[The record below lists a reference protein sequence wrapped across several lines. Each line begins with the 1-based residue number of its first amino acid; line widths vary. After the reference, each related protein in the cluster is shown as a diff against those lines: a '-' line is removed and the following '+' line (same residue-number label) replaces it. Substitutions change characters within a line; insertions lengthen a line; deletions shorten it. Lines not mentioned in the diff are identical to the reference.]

1 MGGWNDKE
9 VLAAKNTDELA
20 SIMAPVVFQ
29 AKKKDW
35 LPELPRKDFTIR
47 DYEMSDEQQRQYKQM
62 EHQFLLEIEQGVI
75 TVDVAI
81 AKYAKL
87 AQIQCGFIYDEE
99 RVVHELV
106 TPEANPRLNLLLQIL
121 DEEVSGKVCVVYRH
135 RAMLPFLVE
144 ALKAWSPA
152 WIKGGMKPDEVA
164 EQKIRF
170 NENHNCRIIL
180 LQAEAA
186 RYGHTLLGHE
196 GGRCNTMIFFE
207 NSYSADTRDQLE
219 DRIHRRGAVGENVLY
234 IDLCGSD
241 LDRRIT
247 KALQRKDKLYR
258 SVFRNLKETVPA

>member
-1 MGGWNDKE
+1 MLGVLQGAPYLGGASGKAYLAVDESIQIKSYKSLQTKAIHLLAPQCAFTRLLTGSAPEQGPHDLWGQLRAIGLYPMTNFIAFRGRYCIMGGWNDKE

-62 EHQFLLEIEQGVI
+62 EHQFTCFRRIEQGVI

-81 AKYAKL
+81 MTKYAKL
-87 AQIQCGFIYDEE
+87 AQIQCGFIYDED

-106 TPEANPRLNLLLQIL
+106 TPQRRIRSAQPLAADSC

-152 WIKGGMKPDEVA
+152 WIQG
-164 EQKIRF
+164 
-170 NENHNCRIIL
+170 
-180 LQAEAA
+180 
-186 RYGHTLLGHE
+186 
-196 GGRCNTMIFFE
+196 
-207 NSYSADTRDQLE
+207 
-219 DRIHRRGAVGENVLY
+219 VG
-234 IDLCGSD
+234 
-241 LDRRIT
+241 
-247 KALQRKDKLYR
+247 
-258 SVFRNLKETVPA
+258 